1 MFSEVDSSEQ
11 EDVKKAP
18 KKRHKIAA
26 KGKGKKKAK
35 KGGGKKRAKGKRF
48 AAKRA

>member
-35 KGGGKKRAKGKRF
+35 KGGKTKHHARKKVAVK
-48 AAKRA
+48 